1 MADFIN
7 VFISD
12 IVLVFKKNN
21 KNKLIFI
28 GILLLSIIFAMVKLF
43 AFGVTEEEYSSLLL
57 IRFIKNEVSFW
68 FFLIL
73 NLLRIAFTVLVIF
86 ISIYNDFTAKLIFLP
101 ILLIVTSIFFEIACA
116 VRFMFLIGII
126 PSLIW
131 LIVSVIIALGLFV
144 WAIDLLNNGSRW
156 CYGRLNTIKHCKI
169 LLPILFFISLA
180 LVVGSIILNIV
191 II

>member
-21 KNKLIFI
+21 KNKLIFL

-73 NLLRIAFTVLVIF
+73 NLNDSR
-86 ISIYNDFTAKLIFLP
+86 YNLTTLNH
-101 ILLIVTSIFFEIACA
+101 
-116 VRFMFLIGII
+116 R
-126 PSLIW
+126 
-131 LIVSVIIALGLFV
+131 LFKS
-144 WAIDLLNNGSRW
+144 N
-156 CYGRLNTIKHCKI
+156 
-169 LLPILFFISLA
+169 F
-180 LVVGSIILNIV
+180 
-191 II
+191 